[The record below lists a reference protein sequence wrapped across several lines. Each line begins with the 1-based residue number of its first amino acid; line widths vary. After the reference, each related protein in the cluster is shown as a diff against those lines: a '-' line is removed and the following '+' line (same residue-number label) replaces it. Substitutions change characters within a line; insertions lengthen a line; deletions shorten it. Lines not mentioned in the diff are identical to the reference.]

1 MTFFDKYSYKQKN
14 FALIVVTI
22 LLIAAAYKRV
32 FRTTIETVGYSKEL
46 HDKIAQSHN
55 ADLKIRNQ
63 YKEIALLNKIIGKEN
78 VSIERAQQGFLNFFA
93 EHAKGLTVYSIDE
106 VLVYQHP
113 DYKINTHRIVLKGGY
128 INTLEFIYCLEKEFS
143 LGKVLNLSFEYR
155 KASIEDQKD
164 LYTTILLQ
172 NYLR

>member
-14 FALIVVTI
+14 FALIVLAI
-22 LLIAAAYKRV
+22 LLIAVSYKRV
-32 FRTTIETVGYSKEL
+32 FKTTLDSVQYSQELQNKIEQSK
-46 HDKIAQSHN
+46 N
-55 ADLKIRNQ
+55 ADSQIRDK
-63 YKEIALLNKIIGKEN
+63 YREIALLNKNIGKEN
-78 VSIERAQQGFLNFFA
+78 VSVEKVQQGFLNFFA
-93 EHAKGLTVYSIDE
+93 DKANGLTVYSIDE

-128 INTLEFIYCLEKEFS
+128 LNALKFIYNLEKDFS
-143 LGKVLNLSFEYR
+143 LGKVLNLTFEYR
-155 KASIEDQKD
+155 KASIEEEKD